1 MIDSNR
7 IIGVDFDNTIVT
19 YDDLMYK
26 IAVEKGWISSEVSKS
41 KKQIR
46 DTIRQLP
53 DGEIEW
59 QKLQAIAYGSQMDE
73 ARLIDGVKEFFNL
86 CKQHKIQTYI
96 VSHKTEYANYDET
109 QTNLRTAAIKWMG
122 KNNFFSSIGLGL
134 SQEQVFFASTRI
146 GKIDKI
152 KKLKCTDFIDDLEE
166 TFIEESFPE
175 SVNKILYA
183 PHQQHSGKLQLK
195 IVSRWQQI
203 NEYFF
208 SRS

>member
-19 YDDLMYK
+19 YDELMHK
-26 IAVEKGWISSEVSKS
+26 IAIEKGWISPEISKS

-46 DTIRQLP
+46 DSIRQLP

-59 QKLQAIAYGSQMDE
+59 QKLQAIAYGWQMQH
-73 ARLIDGVKEFFNL
+73 AKLIDGVQEFFKL
-86 CKQHKIQTYI
+86 CQQHKIQTYI

-109 QTNLRTAAIKWMG
+109 KTNLRSAAINWME
-122 KNNFFSSIGLGL
+122 KNSFFSDLGLAL
-134 SQEQVFFASTRI
+134 SQEQVFFESTRV
-146 GKIDKI
+146 GKIDRI
-152 KKLKCTDFIDDLEE
+152 KQLKCTDFIDDLEE
-166 TFIEESFPE
+166 TFLEESFPDN
-175 SVNKILYA
+175 VNKILYA
-183 PHQQHSGKLQLK
+183 PHQEHSGKLELK
-195 IVSRWQQI
+195 IVSKWQQI